1 MQFHFD
7 VYGIYKPE
15 KQNKTKGIMK
25 QKKFENIDGS
35 GDSDVPEA

>member
-7 VYGIYKPE
+7 VYGKYKPE
-15 KQNKTKGIMK
+15 KQKTKGITK